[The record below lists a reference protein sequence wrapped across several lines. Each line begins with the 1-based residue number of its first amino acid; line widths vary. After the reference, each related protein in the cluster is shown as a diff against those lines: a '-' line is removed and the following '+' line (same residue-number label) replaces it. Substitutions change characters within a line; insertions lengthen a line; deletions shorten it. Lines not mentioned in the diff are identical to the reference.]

1 MRKQKIISLT
11 DDLYNE
17 ASKME
22 NFSKW
27 VRDRLEEHI
36 QRTKTDDGRTM
47 TYVCMKCCEDDGVE
61 FQKGPTKDR
70 RSPMPSIDLL
80 MYTPRRPLLK
90 LQHML
95 PSMRSMTLLNSSSVW
110 RIWVSRPC
118 SRITALFVAN
128 LDATLAPANQPQMG
142 AVHFIG
148 R

>member
-70 RSPMPSIDLL
+70 LRGYRFP
-80 MYTPRRPLLK
+80 T
-90 LQHML
+90 
-95 PSMRSMTLLNSSSVW
+95 T
-110 RIWVSRPC
+110 RPC
-118 SRITALFVAN
+118 PTCNGEAYRWDVA
-128 LDATLAPANQPQMG
+128 
-142 AVHFIG
+142 
-148 R
+148 